1 MTPTIYTGFKA
12 SMFNNEGDLYANLFN
27 ISTDEFVE
35 INFGPAD
42 QSQAKTIK
50 KALSENFVIIDTTP
64 ATTVIKRYLIRT
76 RYNTYEIEKNPDNYR
91 IRNLLSLN
99 KKLISCI
106 GLAIVS
112 FITAACIPE
121 YSHLATVSNFLTA
134 IFNPIALCFY
144 GMAGAEFFFYR
155 DERNALKGIFKK
167 AFSKEPLKEDEHT
180 SNNQWISS
188 LSDLKGTSNINDEQ
202 RERVYAAINHS
213 EISSVLKEEYKHFIS
228 SQDKLSY
235 KFIINLESN
244 YQREN
249 KRKIENLVRG

>member
-1 MTPTIYTGFKA
+1 MNPIIYTGFKA
-12 SMFNNEGDLYANLFN
+12 SMFTNEGELYANLFN
-27 ISTDEFVE
+27 TNTDEFVE
-35 INFGPAD
+35 INFGTANK
-42 QSQAKTIK
+42 SQAKIIK
-50 KALSENFVIIDTTP
+50 KALSGNFVIIDTMPNST
-64 ATTVIKRYLIRT
+64 ILNRYLIRT
-76 RYNTYEIEKNPDNYR
+76 KYNTYEIEKSPDNYR

-121 YSHLATVSNFLTA
+121 YSHLATVSNFSTA

-167 AFSKEPLKEDEHT
+167 AFSRSHFKESKNISD
-180 SNNQWISS
+180 SQWTDS
-188 LSDLKGTSNINDEQ
+188 LDDLKRTSSITELQ

-213 EISSVLKEEYKHFIS
+213 DLSPILKEEYKHFIA

-235 KFIINLESN
+235 KFIANLESN

>member
-1 MTPTIYTGFKA
+1 MNPIIYTGFKA
-12 SMFNNEGDLYANLFN
+12 SMFTNEGELYANLFN
-27 ISTDEFVE
+27 ISTNEFVE
-35 INFGPAD
+35 INFGPAV

-50 KALSENFVIIDTTP
+50 KALTGNFVIIDTTP

-76 RYNTYEIEKNPDNYR
+76 RYNTYEIEKSPDNYR

-112 FITAACIPE
+112 FITTACIPE

-134 IFNPIALCFY
+134 IFNPIVLCFY

-167 AFSKEPLKEDEHT
+167 VFSQTLLKENENISD
-180 SNNQWISS
+180 SQWIDSLDDLRRTSS
-188 LSDLKGTSNINDEQ
+188 ITEMQ

-213 EISSVLKEEYKHFIS
+213 DLSPIMKEEYKHFIA

-235 KFIINLESN
+235 KFIANLESN
-244 YQREN
+244 YHREN

>member
-1 MTPTIYTGFKA
+1 MNPIIYTGFKA
-12 SMFNNEGDLYANLFN
+12 SMFINEGELYANLFN
-27 ISTDEFVE
+27 ISTNEFVE
-35 INFGPAD
+35 INFGPAV
-42 QSQAKTIK
+42 QSQTKIIK
-50 KALSENFVIIDTTP
+50 KALSGNFIIIDTTP

-76 RYNTYEIEKNPDNYR
+76 NHNTYEIEKSPDNYR

-167 AFSKEPLKEDEHT
+167 VFSQTLLKENENISD
-180 SNNQWISS
+180 SQWIDSLDDLRRTSS
-188 LSDLKGTSNINDEQ
+188 ITEMQ

-213 EISSVLKEEYKHFIS
+213 DLSPIMKEEYKHFIA

-235 KFIINLESN
+235 KFIANLESN
-244 YQREN
+244 YQRDN